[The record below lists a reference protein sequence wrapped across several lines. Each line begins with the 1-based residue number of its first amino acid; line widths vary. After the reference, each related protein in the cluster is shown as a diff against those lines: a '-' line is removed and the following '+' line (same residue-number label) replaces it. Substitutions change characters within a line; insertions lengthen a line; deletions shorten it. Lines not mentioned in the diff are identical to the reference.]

1 MAARSEGHN
10 DLVLRLADPAAGP
23 ALMEALQREIR
34 DARTWETGPGQVDRV
49 TGPGQ
54 VDDRALFRVGQ
65 HPGPWSPCRSG
76 AGRAPARPPPARP
89 CPPAASSCAGPGC
102 CRRRRPGR
110 AARDRPARCSGRG
123 QRLDVGDDRQ
133 YGRRFCEQI
142 ADRPAACVDPFRHR
156 QVGGDPVILLRLAG
170 ILLQGD
176 NLSLDPAD
184 DPVEHLAVDVQ
195 EAAAWAAASL
205 RPGGPVS
212 DW

>member
-1 MAARSEGHN
+1 MSCPVAVSWST
-10 DLVLRLADPAAGP
+10 AGP
-23 ALMEALQREIR
+23 PEESNSGGIPRGTE
-34 DARTWETGPGQVDRV
+34 GPGVRLGHD
-49 TGPGQ
+49 PG
-54 VDDRALFRVGQ
+54 
-65 HPGPWSPCRSG
+65 
-76 AGRAPARPPPARP
+76 
-89 CPPAASSCAGPGC
+89 
-102 CRRRRPGR
+102 
-110 AARDRPARCSGRG
+110 GRG
-123 QRLDVGDDRQ
+123 QRLDVEDDRQ

-195 EAAAWAAASL
+195 EAAAWAAAYL

-212 DW
+212 NW